1 MRIVLKQRFKTKQ
14 QLRSMD
20 NQNKTNFDLIKQFHH
35 LFNLDVREVPY
46 LSCFQNQKLMK
57 LRLALID
64 EEVQELH
71 DAVEQSDF
79 IEVIDAGA
87 DLLYVVYGMFSALG
101 VDANEA
107 FRLVHESNM
116 TKLCNSEQEAID
128 TVEWYKEK
136 RPEFEAAYER
146 HVNGKWRVFDK
157 KSGKVLKNKYYK
169 PVDLK
174 GLCGLSS

>member
-1 MRIVLKQRFKTKQ
+1 M
-14 QLRSMD
+14 SS
-20 NQNKTNFDLIKQFHH
+20 NFDKIKEFHR
-35 LFNLDVREVPY
+35 LFNLDNRESPY
-46 LSCFQNQKLMK
+46 HECFDNEKLMK

-71 DAVEQSDF
+71 DSVNQRDFVET
-79 IEVIDAGA
+79 IDALTDIMYVTLGA
-87 DLLYVVYGMFSALG
+87 FTSLG

-116 TKLCNSEQEAID
+116 TKLCNSEQEAKD
-128 TVEWYKEK
+128 TVEWYKER
-136 RPEFEAAYER
+136 RPEFDATYEL
-146 HVNGKWRVFDK
+146 HENGKWRVFDK

-174 GLCGLSS
+174 EVCGLSL